1 MKELLKNKQIVIGGA
16 IIVVLLAIAILAP
29 VITGGWDYAEMDNA
43 NKLLGPSNGHLLG
56 TDAYGRDLWTRIAY
70 GARVSLLL
78 SLLSVT
84 VASVGGSILG
94 LLGGYL
100 GGTVDFIIGRLIDIM
115 MAFPAL
121 LLSILLGTALG
132 TSMLSMCFTIGIPLI
147 PSFYRSVRGI
157 TMTVRSRYFVKAAV
171 SMGSGS
177 GRILLRHILPNA
189 LPQLFVM
196 FSFNLGSAIMA
207 ESSLGFLGLGIPS
220 PTPSW
225 GLIINEGKGFIF
237 SHPWIVA
244 SSGAMIAVT
253 VLAFNI
259 LGDGLRDYLDPKLK
273 K

>member
-1 MKELLKNKQIVIGGA
+1 MKELLKNKQIVIGST
-16 IIVVLLAIAILAP
+16 IIIVLLAIAIFAP

-43 NKLLGPSNGHLLG
+43 NKLLAPGNGHLLG
-56 TDAYGRDLWTRIAY
+56 TDIYGRDLWTRIAY

-94 LLGGYL
+94 LLGGFL

-157 TMTVRSRYFVKAAV
+157 TMTVRNRYFVKAAV
-171 SMGSGS
+171 SMGSKN
-177 GRILLRHILPNA
+177 GRILLKHILPNA

-196 FSFNLGSAIMA
+196 FSFNRSAIMA

-244 SSGAMIAVT
+244 SSGAMIAIT